1 MKTSGTLPR
10 RIDLL
15 KIFAR
20 IGAMSED
27 IFLRSQV
34 GYEVKQALFVSKSLN

>member
-1 MKTSGTLPR
+1 MKTRYTLPR

-15 KIFAR
+15 KIFTR
-20 IGAMSED
+20 IDVTGED

-34 GYEVKQALFVSKSLN
+34 GIGSSKHCLFGGA